1 MLDEWRSIDDFPGY
15 SVCETGHVRNDR
27 NQRVLA
33 MLVNQFG
40 IVNVGLTKD
49 RVQHKRSVALL
60 VAKAF
65 IEPHPIEAF
74 DCPINLDGDR
84 LNNNAQNLV
93 WRPRWFATK
102 YFRQFRDDLSD
113 EQFDVHFPIEEIDT
127 QEKFESPWNAA
138 ITFGLLQN
146 DVMLSALNKVR
157 VWPTMQ
163 RFRILV

>member
-1 MLDEWRSIDDFPGY
+1 MLDEWRSIEDFPGY

-27 NQRVLA
+27 NNRLLA

-40 IVNVGLTKD
+40 IVSVGLTKD
-49 RVQHKRSVALL
+49 RVQHKRAVSLL

-65 IEPHPIEAF
+65 LEPHAIEAF
-74 DCPINLDGDR
+74 NCPVNLDGDR
-84 LNNNAQNLV
+84 FNNHARNLV

-102 YFRQFRDDLSD
+102 YFQQFRDDH
-113 EQFDVHFPIEEIDT
+113 FDVHFPIEEIDT
-127 QEKFESPWNAA
+127 LEKFDSPWNAA

-146 DVMLSALNKVR
+146 DVVLSALNKVR

-163 RFRILV
+163 RFRILH